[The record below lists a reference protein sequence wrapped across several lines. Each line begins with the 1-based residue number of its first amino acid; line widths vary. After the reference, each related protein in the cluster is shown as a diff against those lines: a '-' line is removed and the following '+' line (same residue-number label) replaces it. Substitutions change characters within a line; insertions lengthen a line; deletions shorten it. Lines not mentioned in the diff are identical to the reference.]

1 MYRNTKIPSQSKE
14 SNTSLSF
21 AELLAAYK
29 LFIGGKLLLCI
40 YPKCTSSHHFHVLLS
55 KAEIL
60 RHHFTVQFDYF
71 RYHIQCKYKELLI
84 LNPRKSWSNI
94 PVLRQLTGRCLCKDC
109 GEFDSNVNLNQKTL
123 YAYYTK
129 GKNPSIEENNCENK
143 RSTNRK
149 ISLNWKKYLARRFI
163 TENYLE
169 NHSISQMTD
178 HMEKHI
184 KHFKYAT
191 QLFQQISYA

>member
-1 MYRNTKIPSQSKE
+1 MYINTKIASQSKE
-14 SNTSLSF
+14 SSTSLSF

-29 LFIGGKLLLCI
+29 LFIGGKLFLCI
-40 YPKCTSSHHFHVLLS
+40 YPKCTNSYHFHVLPS

-60 RHHFTVQFDYF
+60 RHNFTVQFDYF

-94 PVLRQLTGRCLCKDC
+94 PVLGQLTERCICKSC
-109 GEFDSNVNLNQKTL
+109 SEFDSTVNLNQKTL
-123 YAYYTK
+123 HAYYIE
-129 GKNPSIEENNCENK
+129 GKNPSIEEDDCENK
-143 RSTNRK
+143 QSTNRK
-149 ISLNWKKYLARRFI
+149 ISLNWKKHLARRFT

-169 NHSISQMTD
+169 NHSISQMID
-178 HMEKHI
+178 HMERHI

-191 QLFQQISYA
+191 QLIHKKNM